1 MTGPRKGET
10 HLGFY
15 LEVIRFEIESKKRS
29 QIDQS
34 ISALG
39 IRQGH
44 MAKL

>member
-1 MTGPRKGET
+1 MTGPRKSEA
-10 HLGFY
+10 HFGFY
-15 LEVIRFEIESKKRS
+15 LEVIHFEIESKKSS

-34 ISALG
+34 ITALG

>member
-1 MTGPRKGET
+1 MTGPRKGEA

-15 LEVIRFEIESKKRS
+15 LEVISFEIESKKRRH
-29 QIDQS
+29 IDQA
-34 ISALG
+34 ITALG

>member
-1 MTGPRKGET
+1 MTGPCKGEA

-15 LEVIRFEIESKKRS
+15 LEVIRFEIESKKGG

-34 ISALG
+34 ITALG